1 MNFIPVFYDQ
11 LNQFPVDFFRDE
23 LSKGNFMC
31 KLLKRFQ
38 EYSKGEEYSLKI
50 KKRIKKL
57 LELIRNKFQYVIDSS
72 EDEEEM
78 PIVVD

>member
-1 MNFIPVFYDQ
+1 
-11 LNQFPVDFFRDE
+11 
-23 LSKGNFMC
+23 MC